1 MEEGSYNI
9 DKEHAQNERLT
20 GADQSHNNMG
30 IISTSNLQT

>member
-1 MEEGSYNI
+1 MEEGPYNI

-20 GADQSHNNMG
+20 GTDQSHNNMG